1 MVECYPK
8 NDALRGIAAV
18 ETKEPKWRKILQ
30 LTSNAVMVN
39 FLYLLGCIP
48 VITIGQ
54 SWCALFSAI
63 RFAIRGDGWFAGFK
77 EGFKTRF
84 LRGTIAWVV
93 VLALVVYMSMN
104 MLAMVGETVTVIVI
118 HGLFLL
124 AVLMISTSLIVINV
138 YVPSSVAQWLR
149 NAVNMCFAA
158 PIQVAASSVIM
169 WLPTILIVLFLRFG
183 FLDPFFFIM
192 VFLLIYYTVSALV
205 TTILLKNA
213 LIRIKEDTE
222 ALEGE
227 GAA

>member
-1 MVECYPK
+1 MVECYTK
-8 NDALRGIAAV
+8 NDALKGIMKL

-48 VITIGQ
+48 IITIGQ

-84 LRGTIAWVV
+84 LRGTVAWVV
-93 VLALVVYMSMN
+93 TLALVVYMTLN
-104 MLAMVGETVTVIVI
+104 MLAMVGETIPMIVI

-124 AVLMISTSLIVINV
+124 AVLMISTALIVINV
-138 YVPSSVAQWLR
+138 YIPSSVAQWMR

-158 PIQVAASSVIM
+158 PLHVAASSVIM
-169 WLPTILIVLFLRFG
+169 WLPTVLVVLFLRFG

-192 VFLLIYYTVSALV
+192 VFLLIYYTLSALL
-205 TTILLKNA
+205 TTILLKDA
-213 LIRIKEDTE
+213 LIRIKDDTE

-227 GAA
+227 AA